1 MNGQLT
7 LTPGQQ
13 AGIIDIFREYGYT
26 EELSFDNYIDRYA
39 YE

>member
-7 LTPGQQ
+7 LMPEQQ
-13 AGIIDIFREYGYT
+13 EDILNIFRAYGYT
-26 EELSFDNYIDRYA
+26 EESDFDNYIDRYA

>member
-7 LTPGQQ
+7 LMPKQQ
-13 AGIIDIFREYGYT
+13 TDIINIFREYGYT
-26 EELSFDNYIDRYA
+26 EDLEFDNYIDRYA